1 MLQRLSSCKCFREDE
16 IVIVPIKQSKS
27 IAISLVGDNITVRP
41 LNVEG
46 ALGVWRGLS
55 SLRVL
60 VKEFKP
66 DVIHSWLYH
75 SDMLAGLVSLWVKD
89 VRLVWSI
96 RQTRISR
103 EFNPLSTRLV
113 IKLCAMFSHFLPH
126 LIISNSNTAIET
138 HVAAGYSREKIKVI
152 PNGIDLRQFTPNR
165 QRRASM
171 RASLGCGK
179 ATKLVGMVARFDKQ
193 KNFPN
198 FFSAASLLAQQFD
211 DIGFVL
217 CGRGVNQDNSV
228 ISDLIATAAL
238 QDKVVLLDEQSD
250 VPSIL
255 NSLDVLISSSHGEG
269 WPNVVAEAICTGIPV
284 VGTDVGD
291 TSRIIKGVG
300 FVVEPNNPQE
310 ICARVAEILNASS
323 KERNEMTKKCLS
335 LAKSELDIEKVGPEF
350 RNCYE
355 SLISTPEG
363 TP

>member
-55 SLRVL
+55 SLRAL

-75 SDMLAGLVSLWVKD
+75 SDMLAGLMSLWAKD
-89 VRLVWSI
+89 VRLIWSI

-126 LIISNSNTAIET
+126 LIISNSNAAIET
-138 HVAAGYSREKIKVI
+138 HVAAGYRREKIRVI

-165 QRRASM
+165 QRRALM

-211 DIGFVL
+211 DIRFVL

-300 FVVEPNNPQE
+300 FVVKPNNPQE
-310 ICARVAEILNASS
+310 ICARVAEILNASP

-335 LAKSELDIEKVGPEF
+335 LAKSELDIEKVGPAF

-355 SLISTPEG
+355 SLISTSEG